1 MGFFVSGMMGRFGIV
16 PKKVL
21 EHYILEKIT
30 RLIPALMGKSVTIN
44 RINKGIT
51 NNNFKVIVD
60 DEAFFISL
68 PGTDSKLL
76 NIDFTNKYYNNK
88 ICGDI
93 GISPKVVHYIKTEE
107 LLVTEY
113 INSINPVSKS
123 FHGSEKIS
131 VLVKMIK
138 TLHDAKPFYR
148 NFNMFTYI
156 YHYMNILKKLFGN
169 LNLDV
174 NNLVDEL
181 HSSPVE
187 KKELKIK
194 LTEILK
200 QAESSAQ
207 EQVTRRW
214 EADAKAGWLPAN
226 IRPLTLAFLT
236 LIFVSISFFD
246 GNVGGFKMNPVYVP
260 VYQTLLMV
268 VFSAYFAGRSIEKF
282 KNK

>member
-1 MGFFVSGMMGRFGIV
+1 
-16 PKKVL
+16 
-21 EHYILEKIT
+21 
-30 RLIPALMGKSVTIN
+30 
-44 RINKGIT
+44 
-51 NNNFKVIVD
+51 
-60 DEAFFISL
+60 
-68 PGTDSKLL
+68 
-76 NIDFTNKYYNNK
+76 
-88 ICGDI
+88 
-93 GISPKVVHYIKTEE
+93 
-107 LLVTEY
+107 
-113 INSINPVSKS
+113 
-123 FHGSEKIS
+123 
-131 VLVKMIK
+131 
-138 TLHDAKPFYR
+138 
-148 NFNMFTYI
+148 
-156 YHYMNILKKLFGN
+156 MNILKKLFGN

-214 EADAKAGWLPAN
+214 EADSKAGWLPAN